1 MFAVMG
7 VTGQVGSAVAENLL
21 AQGKKIRVVVRDP
34 EKAASWGERGAEIAV
49 AEYSDAAALTKAFQG
64 VEGVFGMIP
73 PYFAPAPGFPEARAV
88 IAAIKAAIVATRP
101 GRAVYLSTIGAQRAE
116 RNGLLMSLHI
126 LEEELSQLSVPSAFL
141 RAGWFMENSLWD
153 VPSAK
158 NEGKIDSFLQPLDK
172 EFSMVAT
179 ADIGRVGAETLVQT
193 WTGNRYIEVS
203 GPKKYSPLEVAAA
216 FSNVLGHEVKVV
228 VVPQETWA
236 DVFVKQGMPADRTAN
251 RIEMLAEFNN
261 GWIAFEVPGT
271 EQTTGRVELETVLR
285 GLVERA

>member
-1 MFAVMG
+1 MYAVMG
-7 VTGQVGSAVAENLL
+7 VTGQVGAAVAENLL
-21 AQGKKIRVVVRDP
+21 AQGKKIRVVVRNP
-34 EKAASWGERGAEIAV
+34 EKAASWAERGAEIAV
-49 AEYSDAAALTKAFQG
+49 AEYTDAAALTEAFRG
-64 VEGVFGMIP
+64 TEGVFGMIP

-101 GRAVYLSTIGAQRAE
+101 GRAVYLSTIGAQRGE
-116 RNGLLMSLHI
+116 RTGLLMSLHI
-126 LEEELSQLSVPSAFL
+126 LEEELSRVGVPSAFL

-158 NEGKIDSFLQPLDK
+158 NEGKIYSFLQPLDK
-172 EFSMVAT
+172 AFPMVAT
-179 ADIGRVGAETLVQT
+179 ADIGRVGAETLLET
-193 WTGNRYIEVS
+193 WTENRYIEVA

-216 FSNVLGHEVKVV
+216 FSKVLGREVKAV

-236 DVFVKQGMPADRTAN
+236 EVFVKQGMPADRTAN

-261 GWIAFEVPGT
+261 GWIAFGVPGT
-271 EQTTGRVELETVLR
+271 EQATGKVELETVLR